1 MLDLLNKPMEI
12 APVFDKKSIN
22 IVFSFNDE
30 YSKFFSVALQSLIDN
45 SNNEK
50 NYDVIIFSSDIK
62 ERSIKMLLQMI
73 PPNFSLRFYNPTNY
87 IENTFQ
93 NLNLETKQYW
103 SVEMYYRI
111 FIPLV
116 MQKYER
122 VLYLDS
128 DIVVNSNIDEL
139 FSITFDNKEI
149 IAVCDTTSPELYL
162 PKNSSRREHIKKVL
176 GLEDE
181 TKYFNSGMLLFN
193 ITLIDIQEYT
203 KKILKSSQISTLLY
217 PDQDILNILFE
228 KRVKLISS
236 KWNYG
241 SNVLVCNKNY
251 LSEISGTERKK
262 FLKSRNNPKIIHFIS
277 PIKPWNSTGE
287 EFYETFWFYAR
298 KTPFYEEILYT
309 MNQSQIDKATR
320 EITLFSRLLRDRKIV
335 LWGASEFLVNFLEK
349 YDICNKNI
357 LGIIDKNTSK
367 TGTLIRNYRIYSPND
382 LKELNPDEII
392 ITVIKSNFKKSIY
405 NFMIENNINAELI
418 SLV

>member
-1 MLDLLNKPMEI
+1 MH
-12 APVFDKKSIN
+12 
-22 IVFSFNDE
+22 
-30 YSKFFSVALQSLIDN
+30 
-45 SNNEK
+45 
-50 NYDVIIFSSDIK
+50 
-62 ERSIKMLLQMI
+62 
-73 PPNFSLRFYNPTNY
+73 
-87 IENTFQ
+87 
-93 NLNLETKQYW
+93 
-103 SVEMYYRI
+103 
-111 FIPLV
+111 
-116 MQKYER
+116 
-122 VLYLDS
+122 
-128 DIVVNSNIDEL
+128 
-139 FSITFDNKEI
+139 
-149 IAVCDTTSPELYL
+149 L
-162 PKNSSRREHIKKVL
+162 PKNSSRREHIKQVL
-176 GLEDE
+176 GLKDE

-203 KKILKSSQISTLLY
+203 KKILKSSQITTLLY

-236 KWNYG
+236 EWNYG
-241 SNVLVCNKNY
+241 SNALVCNKNY
-251 LSEISGTERKK
+251 LSELSGTEREK

-277 PIKPWNSTGE
+277 PIKPWNSVGE